1 MTYGKTSPTY
11 YSDPEVQE
19 INRNGARLGT
29 LTQIGARSHI
39 VDTYP
44 ILRHISWF
52 TKTLRK
58 WHDDELDL
66 FTRQL
71 DAARLQT
78 VCISIQ
84 TYQVINSA
92 PLSQSTKPLRPLLR
106 TFWSVRRIM
115 GCQMMKSHTLLD
127 LCSVLAQ
134 RRWAPFVI
142 PLAHS
147 DSLCAISLIE
157 DCIGY

>member
-1 MTYGKTSPTY
+1 MTYGKTSSTY

-44 ILRHISWF
+44 VLRHIPWF
-52 TKTLRK
+52 TRTLRK

-71 DAARLQT
+71 DAARLQM
-78 VCISIQ
+78 VCILI
-84 TYQVINSA
+84 
-92 PLSQSTKPLRPLLR
+92 
-106 TFWSVRRIM
+106 
-115 GCQMMKSHTLLD
+115 HTNYD
-127 LCSVLAQ
+127 
-134 RRWAPFVI
+134 
-142 PLAHS
+142 
-147 DSLCAISLIE
+147 
-157 DCIGY
+157 